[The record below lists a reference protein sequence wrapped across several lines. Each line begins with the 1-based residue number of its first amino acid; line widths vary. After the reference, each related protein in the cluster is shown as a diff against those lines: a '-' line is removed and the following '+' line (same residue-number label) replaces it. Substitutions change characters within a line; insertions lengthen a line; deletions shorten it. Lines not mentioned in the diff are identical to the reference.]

1 MKNYAYTQV
10 EFEQWY
16 SYFYCG
22 TSSEVASSV
31 ARCPELHEKPDSKSQ
46 VWGYFGMEKK
56 KERRASEGD
65 CYLLFLLWESGYF
78 AQVATYSPICALRMV
93 IWIST

>member
-46 VWGYFGMEKK
+46 V
-56 KERRASEGD
+56 
-65 CYLLFLLWESGYF
+65 
-78 AQVATYSPICALRMV
+78 
-93 IWIST
+93 